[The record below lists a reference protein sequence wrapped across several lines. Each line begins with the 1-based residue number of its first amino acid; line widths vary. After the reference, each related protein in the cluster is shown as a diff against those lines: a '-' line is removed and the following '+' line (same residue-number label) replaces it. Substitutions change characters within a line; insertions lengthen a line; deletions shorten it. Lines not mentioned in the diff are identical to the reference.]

1 MKSFDKKIVLDY
13 INGNDINEV
22 SIDELENNVDFMME
36 TIKITKDKKMCNFCS
51 DSVLK
56 NYEFVKYIV
65 ETFKDDIPFITRI
78 ANNFL
83 DSKNNS
89 ESDIESIELNIIM
102 ENIIGNR
109 NNNEN
114 IEQYRLAN
122 QVFYSSMLIN
132 LELAKIKE
140 NLDEDNDL
148 GLGFIIV
155 ENMYPSSKEI
165 KNYFA
170 NRFLNDLFYNND
182 LPFEDLIHKI
192 AKDKNNIED
201 NKLNNFINNFLTMY
215 DINLAW
221 YVLVNNKEIKSL
233 DKIKRDIKKVY
244 NGWDRKVFQ
253 QNTYNIGLFE
263 DLIKRFY
270 DDNKPNTP
278 SYLFIELE
286 KYILEMYNLK
296 DIYLNSEF
304 KDDYNEF
311 LTDVEV
317 SMDDFNTLGLT
328 DMRFVKYA
336 SDLARKI
343 FIDKEQIDENEY
355 LYSTKNENAKIIKL
369 EMKKNLMV

>member
-1 MKSFDKKIVLDY
+1 MKSFDKKMVLDY

-22 SIDELENNVDFMME
+22 SIGELENNVDFMKE
-36 TIKITKDKKMCNFCS
+36 VIKITKDKNMCNFCS

-83 DSKNNS
+83 ECKSNN

-102 ENIIGNR
+102 ENIIGNK
-109 NNNEN
+109 NSDKN

-122 QVFYSSMLIN
+122 QVFYSSFLVGLEIAKQKDNIN
-132 LELAKIKE
+132 
-140 NLDEDNDL
+140 EDNDL
-148 GLGFIIV
+148 GLGFVLV

-165 KNYFA
+165 KDYFA
-170 NRFLNDLFYNND
+170 NKFLNDLFYDND

-201 NKLNNFINNFLTMY
+201 NKINNFINNFLMMY
-215 DINLAW
+215 DTNLAW

-233 DKIKRDIKKVY
+233 DIIKKDIKKVY
-244 NGWDRKVFQ
+244 IGWDKKVFQ

-263 DLIKRFY
+263 DLVRRFY
-270 DDNKPNTP
+270 EDNEPNTP
-278 SYLFIELE
+278 SYLFSELE
-286 KYILEMYNLK
+286 KYILEMYDLK
-296 DIYLNSEF
+296 NIYLNSGF
-304 KDDYNEF
+304 KEDYNEF
-311 LTDVEV
+311 LTDIEL
-317 SMDDFNTLGLT
+317 DINDFNTLNLI
-328 DMRFVKYA
+328 DMRFIKYA

-355 LYSTKNENAKIIKL
+355 LYPIKNENKKIIKF
-369 EMKKNLMV
+369 KKN